1 MNWAKYHSES
11 EELAS
16 QAEAALKHGKL
27 EEAERFYNLAAEA
40 EARALSVLDHT
51 KKRTLGITAV
61 SAASLYLKGKDFRKA
76 EQIAYENLA
85 TNKLPSFAAEQLQTI
100 LQSIWNEKTF
110 QKAGIE
116 FVKGSVLVS
125 VRGGLVVPGGAPL
138 DLIHRKVD
146 EVKNIF
152 YRVIEM
158 LLNRSFRRRGLPSSE
173 IQEQFRPWL
182 FQAAP
187 GSYQFAIRVQKPSQ
201 IPLFPDSTP
210 EIEEVTQ
217 KFFEVVEASAQDTHE
232 KLEKIVPNS
241 EYRESFLKL
250 TRNLAPTGKSFER
263 LEIKSTT
270 DIEAAPIVFLPES
283 RKAINKT
290 LRASKKK
297 TDEEF
302 ELKEEQLS
310 GILRALHLD
319 KDWIEINIPEMD
331 QKTVRIFQTGDVID
345 DIVGPMVNQ
354 RVLVDVFVKPDGTY
368 LFRDIQSEE

>member
-27 EEAERFYNLAAEA
+27 EEAKRFYNLAAEA

-85 TNKLPSFAAEQLQTI
+85 TNKLPSFAAEQLQAI

-116 FVKGSVLVS
+116 FVKGSVSVS

-152 YRVIEM
+152 YRIIEM

-201 IPLFPDSTP
+201 ISLFPDSTP
-210 EIEEVTQ
+210 EIEDVTQ

-263 LEIKSTT
+263 LEIKSAT

-297 TDEEF
+297 TDEVF

>member
-40 EARALSVLDHT
+40 EAHALSVLDHT

-61 SAASLYLKGKDFRKA
+61 SAVSLYFKGKDFRKA

-100 LQSIWNEKTF
+100 LQSTWNEKTF

-125 VRGGLVVPGGAPL
+125 VRGGLVVHGGAPL

-152 YRVIEM
+152 YRIIEM
-158 LLNRSFRRRGLPSSE
+158 LLNRSFRRQGLPSSE

-201 IPLFPDSTP
+201 TPLFPDGTP

-263 LEIKSTT
+263 LEIKSAT

-283 RKAINKT
+283 RKTINKT

-297 TDEEF
+297 TDEVF

-331 QKTVRIFQTGDVID
+331 QKAVRIFQTGDVID